1 MKQIQPVNIWQG
13 GSNKVGT
20 VLNAYVISDNLL
32 DSANFYYSIL
42 SEPLEL
48 LTQGNL
54 TMTGAAYDLYS
65 SNEDAWDWISTQL
78 NVVITGDYVPVDPDP
93 FIPE

>member
-1 MKQIQPVNIWQG
+1 
-13 GSNKVGT
+13 
-20 VLNAYVISDNLL
+20 
-32 DSANFYYSIL
+32 
-42 SEPLEL
+42 
-48 LTQGNL
+48 
-54 TMTGAAYDLYS
+54 MTGAAYDLYS